1 MNRFF
6 GIGRISTNLELRQT
20 NSGKSVVKF
29 NLAINRYGDGV
40 DFIPVQVWGTQAEN
54 LVQYQQKGNQLAI
67 EGSIRIDSYTDSEGN
82 NRYSTYVLAQN
93 VQFLDKKPINNNT
106 AEEQPSQTS
115 DPFEEFGEQVSIDDN
130 FLD

>member
-1 MNRFF
+1 MNKFF
-6 GIGRISTNLELRQT
+6 GIGRISTDLELRQT

-29 NLAINRYGDGV
+29 NLAINRYGEGV
-40 DFIPVQVWGTQAEN
+40 DFIPVQVWGVQAEN
-54 LVQYQQKGNQLAI
+54 LVQYQQKGNQLAV
-67 EGSIRIDSYTDSEGN
+67 EGSIRIDNYTDSEGN

-93 VQFLDKKPINNNT
+93 VQFLDKKSINNNT
-106 AEEQPSQTS
+106 EEEQPSQTS

>member
-1 MNRFF
+1 MNKFY
-6 GIGRISTNLELRQT
+6 GIGRISTDLELRQT

-29 NLAINRYGDGV
+29 NLAIKRYGEGV
-40 DFIPVQVWGTQAEN
+40 DFIPVQVWGVQAEN

-67 EGSIRIDSYTDSEGN
+67 EGSIRIDSYTDNEGN

-93 VQFLDKKPINNNT
+93 VQFLDKKNSN
-106 AEEQPSQTS
+106 EENASKS
-115 DPFEEFGEQVSIDDN
+115 NDPFEEFGEQVSIDDN